1 MLSFKFTDING
12 EELSADNPF
21 YVLINRDENIPAD
34 DLTVM
39 LPIMDLSRELSGVTV
54 FDGEENV
61 FKGVVDEQVNF
72 TDTKDC
78 YTKIVAR
85 SMAAVLLDNECKPIS
100 YSYPSTSVIFKRHLL
115 LNGIERFK
123 GGERVVEGNIKIPK
137 GAAEWQALTSFSL
150 KAFGKTPRVEAD
162 GTVNF
167 NGVESDK
174 SLIFSNTDGI
184 GYYSVKENNKRCK
197 PISEVCAKT
206 SASGFYDTVLHND
219 AAEKR
224 GIRRI
229 RYIDALSDSTLQ
241 VGDAMIKNC
250 EKSSYEI
257 TVRTPERLP
266 DVLGAKAVISD
277 MKTLK
282 NNLYVSAV
290 NYRLTPEKEETIL
303 TLKGA

>member
-54 FDGEENV
+54 FDGEEIV

-123 GGERVVEGNIKIPK
+123 GGECVVEGNIKIPK
-137 GAAEWQALTSFSL
+137 GASEWQALTSFSL